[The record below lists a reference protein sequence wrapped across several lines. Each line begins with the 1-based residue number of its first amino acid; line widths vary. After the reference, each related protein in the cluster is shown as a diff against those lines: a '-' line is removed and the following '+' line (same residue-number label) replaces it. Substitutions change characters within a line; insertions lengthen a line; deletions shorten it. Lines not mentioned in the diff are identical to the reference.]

1 MEETLEEIIIRK
13 LEIINKE
20 NIPENVRNIN
30 NELICICKA
39 SIQEAEMVFKK

>member
-30 NELICICKA
+30 NELIYICKA
-39 SIQEAEMVFKK
+39 SIQEAENIFN